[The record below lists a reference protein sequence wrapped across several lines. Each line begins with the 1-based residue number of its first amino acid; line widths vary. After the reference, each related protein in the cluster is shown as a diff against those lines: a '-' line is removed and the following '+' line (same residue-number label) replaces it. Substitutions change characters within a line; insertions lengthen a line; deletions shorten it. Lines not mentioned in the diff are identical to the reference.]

1 MAEFVKVVAEKNR
14 MCAAHNEFCNGCPLD
29 SESRGTSI
37 NCPTFIEESPKEA
50 EKIIMDWA
58 EKHPVMTN
66 RMKFKEVFGFDIAS
80 LFDVNNCRVAEWFN
94 DEYKEKIANE

>member
-1 MAEFVKVVAEKNR
+1 MAEFMKVIIEKNR

-29 SESRGTSI
+29 SESRGTNI

-66 RMKFKEVFGFDIAS
+66 GKKFEEVFGFTPYMKFRSYEDMKQWIES
-80 LFDVNNCRVAEWFN
+80 EWRLN
-94 DEYKEKIANE
+94 KEYEK